1 MHINHQFHLED
12 QLIISSNSSTN
23 IFLNAAT
30 QIDNTKA
37 PITTDLGPVATPYDY
52 GAGEITIT
60 ESFQPGLVYETTI
73 LDYLNYLCYI
83 GLNTTTIKIISK
95 TVPKNFSCPKD
106 STPDHISNINYPSI
120 AISEFTGK
128 EIVNVSRTVTNIGEE
143 DETVYSAIVDAPN
156 GVKVQLIP
164 EKLQFTKSSKTVT
177 YQVIFSSTLTSL
189 KENLFGSITWSNG
202 EHRVRSPFVLTV

>member
-106 STPDHISNINYPSI
+106 STPDHISKINYPSI

-128 EIVNVSRTVTNIGEE
+128 ETVNVSRTVTNIGEE

>member
-1 MHINHQFHLED
+1 M
-12 QLIISSNSSTN
+12 
-23 IFLNAAT
+23 
-30 QIDNTKA
+30 KA
-37 PITTDLGPVATPYDY
+37 PITTDLGSVATPYDY
-52 GAGEITIT
+52 GAGEITTT
-60 ESFQPGLVYETTI
+60 ESFQPGLVYETTTI
-73 LDYLNYLCYI
+73 DYFNYLCYK
-83 GLNTTTIKIISK
+83 GLNTTTIKVISK
-95 TVPKNFSCPKD
+95 TVPNNFSCPKD

-120 AISEFTGK
+120 AISKFTGK